1 MNIKEALEYKPLLKV
16 NEGENLKPE
25 HIAEYDENEGIY
37 NCYSTEKHLAFFF
50 DEGSGNFHLMPP
62 KDNVETYS
70 EEIITK
76 RNDIYK
82 LLQYALN
89 EKQGWVLKDK
99 RTGNG
104 RMQYHSL
111 FNYLRVMVDNRK
123 YDLMFFRMAINK
135 NVKQVECILKCIQFA
150 VTVNASSCDIYPISL
165 QNNDKTKKDGE
176 NIFYYYNPDVSFE
189 DNDKIVDAFVKFI
202 EKNEKHICKD
212 EK

>member
-1 MNIKEALEYKPLLKV
+1 MNVKEALGYKPLLKI
-16 NEGENLKPE
+16 GENLDPVD
-25 HIAEYDENEGIY
+25 IAEYDGNEGIY

-50 DEGSGNFHLMPP
+50 DEGSGNFHLMP

-70 EEIITK
+70 EEIKTK
-76 RNDIYK
+76 RKDVYK
-82 LLQYALN
+82 LLKYALN

-123 YDLMFFRMAINK
+123 YDLIFFRMAINK

-165 QNNDKTKKDGE
+165 QNDKTKKDGE
-176 NIFYYYNPDVSFE
+176 NNFYYYNPDVSFE

-202 EKNEKHICKD
+202 ENNEKNICED